1 MSGAPPG
8 KEAAVEL
15 TSGQA
20 RYLLAVY
27 HLGLGARGVRCAD
40 IALTREEAQ
49 LAACALL
56 DVLPER
62 CFTQG
67 EVPSA

>member
-27 HLGLGARGVRCAD
+27 MAVLSEIVSWTVYDGQLKLSACFEYNAGD
-40 IALTREEAQ
+40 ILPNQ
-49 LAACALL
+49 L
-56 DVLPER
+56 R
-62 CFTQG
+62 NT
-67 EVPSA
+67 S